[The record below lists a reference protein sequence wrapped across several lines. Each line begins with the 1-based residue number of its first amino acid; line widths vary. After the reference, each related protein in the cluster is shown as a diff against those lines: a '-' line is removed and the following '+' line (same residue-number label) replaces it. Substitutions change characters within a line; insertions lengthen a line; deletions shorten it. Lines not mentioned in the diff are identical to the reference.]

1 MGRGRKR
8 LKSNTN
14 QQLEAIHKFQ
24 QVSWEGI
31 TLSDKSALKDF
42 IMNNPDV
49 TNQVVRGIVVS
60 ENTLNKWIEN
70 EEINNYNMSSWTTG
84 NSASAF
90 ANVDRVVDAE
100 DGKRSV
106 ILVSSNGMP
115 NSAKLPRTNAY
126 KEDEVLTTTTKFKI
140 LNYRKQQPYI
150 GSNNKSPYEMI
161 IFVEPISKRRY

>member
-14 QQLEAIHKFQ
+14 QQLETIHKFQ

-42 IMNNPDV
+42 IMSNPDV

-70 EEINNYNMSSWTTG
+70 GEINNLQFT
-84 NSASAF
+84 
-90 ANVDRVVDAE
+90 
-100 DGKRSV
+100 
-106 ILVSSNGMP
+106 ILE
-115 NSAKLPRTNAY
+115 KLLA
-126 KEDEVLTTTTKFKI
+126 
-140 LNYRKQQPYI
+140 
-150 GSNNKSPYEMI
+150 NNKNELLN
-161 IFVEPISKRRY
+161 K